1 MLMAVKKLYRFLI
14 LNIKCNLLSALEYK
28 KSFIIQTI
36 FMFINDFFFL
46 IFWLV
51 VFKNN
56 NGNIDEVT
64 INDILYLWSIP
75 AIAYGI
81 AYFIFGGV
89 SDLGK
94 YLIEGTLDSFLL
106 QPKNIILNV
115 ATSRGKISAFGDLIY
130 GLIMGII
137 AVNGNILKYIV
148 LVLVGAFCSIFYMC
162 TETIIRLLTVWIGNT
177 DNIENIYIC
186 SLLITF
192 STYPEKIYDGL
203 VKTLIYTII
212 PSAYIAFVPIRYIL
226 TFDVK
231 ELFILFVAASI
242 YIALTAIICKK
253 ALIKYESGNSMGL
266 RS

>member
-1 MLMAVKKLYRFLI
+1 MLTGAKKLYRFLI

-28 KSFIIQTI
+28 KSFIIQAL
-36 FMFINDFFFL
+36 FMFINNFFFL

-56 NGNIDEVT
+56 NGNIEGVT
-64 INDILYLWSIP
+64 MNDIMYLWASP
-75 AIAYGI
+75 TLAYGI

-115 ATSRGKISAFGDLIY
+115 ATSQGKFSAFGDLIY
-130 GLIMGII
+130 GLIIGLI
-137 AVNGNILKYIV
+137 AVNGDILRYIV
-148 LVLVGAFCSIFYMC
+148 LILLGIFCSIFYIC
-162 TETIIRLLTVWIGNT
+162 TEAIIRLLTVWIGNT
-177 DNIENIYIC
+177 DNIEKVYIC

-192 STYPEKIYDGL
+192 STYPEKIYNSF
-203 VKTLIYTII
+203 VKTLIYTIV
-212 PSAYIAFVPIRYIL
+212 PSAYIAFVPIRYTL

-242 YIALTAIICKK
+242 YIALTTIICKK

-266 RS
+266 RG